1 MGTRKTPRLEKHMR
15 VRIFGLDS
23 SGKPFSTTAET
34 LDVSPTGARL
44 AGVYQFE
51 APGETIGLEVKGKKG
66 RFLVVW
72 VGKRGT
78 RAEGQIGIRSIESVA
93 IVWELSIN
101 EAPAPPPGA
110 TNIPTVAKPPGL
122 RPPAPAN
129 AGARPYDRRTAK
141 RLAVKA
147 GVKVTPLTPKLDGRN
162 TGWGICTDLS
172 RSGCYIETVYPLPE
186 GTRIEVALRLEGK
199 EVHATAV
206 VRGSKPNWGMGVQFL
221 KMSDADRDFL
231 IDLVEG
237 PAAQPHK
244 HGSSQ

>member
-1 MGTRKTPRLEKHMR
+1 MR

-23 SGKPFSTTAET
+23 NGKPFSSVAET

-44 AGVYQFE
+44 AGVHQFE
-51 APGETIGLEVKGKKG
+51 IPGETIGLEIKGKKG

-78 RAEGQIGIRSIESVA
+78 RVEGQIGIRSIESVA
-93 IVWELSIN
+93 IVWELTTSP
-101 EAPAPPPGA
+101 EMVPSVVQSPATAPTNAKAGTARSQAPSS
-110 TNIPTVAKPPGL
+110 L
-122 RPPAPAN
+122 APRA
-129 AGARPYDRRTAK
+129 YERRTAK
-141 RLAVKA
+141 RLALKA
-147 GVKVTPLTPKLDGRN
+147 GAKVTPLAPKLDGRN

-186 GTRIEVALRLEGK
+186 GTRIEVALRLEAK

-231 IDLVEG
+231 IDLIEG
-237 PAAQPHK
+237 PAAQSHRQ
-244 HGSSQ
+244 GSGH